1 MGEKM
6 RIGEFIAMRRKYL
19 RITQEELSNKL
30 SISKSAIAKWE
41 TNRGLPD
48 RDNINNI
55 AKVLKVS
62 VDDLYKIIAS
72 EDLEEIDIKVNIT
85 EEVIQLLESYGYTV
99 VSPGHEEAKTNRK
112 EKGKIKDEN
121 KN

>member
-19 RITQEELSNKL
+19 RITQEELADKL
-30 SISKSAIAKWE
+30 SVSKSAIAKWE

-48 RDNINNI
+48 RDNISNI
-55 AKVLKVS
+55 AKVLKIS

-72 EDLEEIDIKVNIT
+72 EDLKEVDVKVNIT

-99 VSPGHEEAKTNRK
+99 VSPGYGEEKMNDK
-112 EKGKIKDEN
+112 
-121 KN
+121 